1 MALRFWK
8 FGAAAAVA
16 WALGATAQAGLLPLS
31 ATVVP
36 DGDSFRYTYGVML
49 TSNSTLQKGDVFV
62 VYDFNGFKPGS
73 NDQPAGF
80 SFSAMNTGGNPGR
93 TVPNDNPEMP
103 NLVWT
108 YTGDT
113 PLIGQIGLGNF
124 SALSNKPESAAAT
137 DFVSRT
143 HVEDPNGDVREEDNI
158 THTKAPLGNDIQ
170 PPPDNPPPDN
180 PPPVEPPSGVPE
192 PSSLFLLAA
201 GLPLVAGA
209 RALRNRRK
217 AVEVV

>member
-1 MALRFWK
+1 MALRLWK
-8 FGAAAAVA
+8 GGATL
-16 WALGATAQAGLLPLS
+16 ALACVFGATAQGGLLPLS

-36 DGDSFRYTYGVML
+36 DGDNFRYTYGVML
-49 TSNSTLQKGDVFV
+49 TSNSTLQNGDVFV
-62 VYDFNGFKPGS
+62 VYDFVGLVDGT

-80 SFSAMNTGGNPGR
+80 AFQSMNTGGNPGR
-93 TVPNDNPEMP
+93 TIPNDNPDMP

-124 SALSNKPESAAAT
+124 SAISTNPESTAST

-143 HVEDPNGDVREEDNI
+143 HVEDPNGEVREEDNI
-158 THTKAPLGNDIQ
+158 TQTKAPMGHDIQ
-170 PPPDNPPPDN
+170 PPVE
-180 PPPVEPPSGVPE
+180 PPVEPPIDPVPPSGVPE
-192 PSSLFLLAA
+192 PSTVLMLAI

-217 AVEVV
+217 SVEV